1 MEVKHGFGF
10 WFYNILTMGFGQVLR
25 FYEPGFCFVSK
36 TPQNRHCDKMVCF
49 LFNLTNLYMVILI
62 DVLVEN
68 YIMAECLNYMK
79 LKYIYSRPTMC

>member
-1 MEVKHGFGF
+1 MIPF
-10 WFYNILTMGFGQVLR
+10 L
-25 FYEPGFCFVSK
+25 FCFVSK